1 MHFRINKRDY
11 MKKKILFVYLPIILG
26 VLIYIFFRSK
36 SLFYFYFF
44 KLFNLD
50 IYIIAARKYVF
61 LHRKLI
67 PNWVIYSLPDGLWIF
82 SFGSALFLDLK
93 NYVKKLI
100 LFCFVF
106 FMTIVFEYIQF
117 YYGGHGSLFGT
128 FDRSDL
134 TCFSIGFILC
144 IAINSFIYYRNKVN
158 SLLPVEVNLPILKV
172 FTNNIKIFLIYF
184 ILSILPTLFKMKKG

>member
-1 MHFRINKRDY
+1 

-93 NYVKKLI
+93 NYVKNL
-100 LFCFVF
+100 VF
-106 FMTIVFEYIQF
+106 IEIEF
-117 YYGGHGSLFGT
+117 YVW
-128 FDRSDL
+128 
-134 TCFSIGFILC
+134 
-144 IAINSFIYYRNKVN
+144 K
-158 SLLPVEVNLPILKV
+158 
-172 FTNNIKIFLIYF
+172 
-184 ILSILPTLFKMKKG
+184 